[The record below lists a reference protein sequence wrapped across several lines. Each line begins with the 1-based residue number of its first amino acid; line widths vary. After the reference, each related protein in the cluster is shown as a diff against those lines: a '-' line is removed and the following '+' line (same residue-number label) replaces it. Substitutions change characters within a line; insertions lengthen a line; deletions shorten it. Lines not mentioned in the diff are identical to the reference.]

1 MIRIR
6 FKGYDLSPQ
15 RLAGTPVPAQSK
27 STFYPDAMMLLLAL
41 CALALAAPPVAPAQQ
56 ADPEIRR
63 TVDRMFD
70 AMRSRDTAALRA
82 VFDTGARLMTTATS
96 REGKPVLRVTP
107 IDRFIQSIGAAP
119 AGTKLDERIFDV
131 EVRQSDYL
139 ATVWARYAFYAGE
152 QFSHC
157 GYDAFHLFKSE
168 QGWRIIAIADTQRRE
183 GCAP

>member
-6 FKGYDLSPQ
+6 FKGYDLSPH

-27 STFYPDAMMLLLAL
+27 STFYLDAMMLHFALFALVLAT
-41 CALALAAPPVAPAQQ
+41 PPVTPAQQ
-56 ADPEIRR
+56 SDPEIRR

-82 VFDTGARLMTTATS
+82 VFDTSARLMTTATS

-107 IDRFIQSIGAAP
+107 IDRFIQAIASAP

-131 EVRQSDYL
+131 EVRQSDNL
-139 ATVWARYAFYAGE
+139 ATVWTRYSFYTGD
-152 QFSHC
+152 QLSHC
-157 GYDAFHLFKSE
+157 GYDAFQLFKSE
-168 QGWRIIAIADTQRRE
+168 QGWRVIAIADTHRRE
-183 GCAP
+183 GCTS